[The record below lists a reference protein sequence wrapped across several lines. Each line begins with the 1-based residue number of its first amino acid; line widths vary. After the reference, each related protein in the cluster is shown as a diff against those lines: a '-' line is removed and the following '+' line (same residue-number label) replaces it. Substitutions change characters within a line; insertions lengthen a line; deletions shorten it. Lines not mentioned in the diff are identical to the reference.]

1 MKSSQ
6 GEAVRQDGML
16 PKFTSVATAE
26 RELFALRDRS
36 LSWLESFARSHSVEL
51 TQDPSDLESLEDL
64 YFRLFGDGGGL
75 LMGRNRSTF
84 ELGMGVFWGAV
95 AVAHGA
101 RWSIYES
108 PFAPSHFGLA
118 VTRGFLT
125 VVLNKYGT
133 DWNRR
138 PNNRR
143 HRLLRREY
151 DKDFGRKGGTIT

>member
-1 MKSSQ
+1 
-6 GEAVRQDGML
+6 
-16 PKFTSVATAE
+16 
-26 RELFALRDRS
+26 
-36 LSWLESFARSHSVEL
+36 
-51 TQDPSDLESLEDL
+51 LESLEDL

-125 VVLNKYGT
+125 VVLNKV
-133 DWNRR
+133 
-138 PNNRR
+138 R
-143 HRLLRREY
+143 HGLES
-151 DKDFGRKGGTIT
+151 TTEQSSSQTASS